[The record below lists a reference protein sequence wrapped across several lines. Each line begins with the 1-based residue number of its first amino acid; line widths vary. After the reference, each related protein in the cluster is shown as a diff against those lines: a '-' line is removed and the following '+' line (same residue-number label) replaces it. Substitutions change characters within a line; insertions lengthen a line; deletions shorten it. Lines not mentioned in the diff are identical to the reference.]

1 MQGHRGDVVHVATP
15 RGRVPLL
22 IFILRATDGTHALRS
37 SRMATRNLLGIAPE
51 LFLDAG
57 VLDA

>member
-1 MQGHRGDVVHVATP
+1 MWRLIG
-15 RGRVPLL
+15 GRVPLL

-37 SRMATRNLLGIAPE
+37 SRMVTRNLLGIAHE

>member
-1 MQGHRGDVVHVATP
+1 MWRLLG
-15 RGRVPLL
+15 GRVPLL
-22 IFILRATDGTHALRS
+22 IFILRATDGTHVLRS
-37 SRMATRNLLGIAPE
+37 SRMATQNFHVIAHE

>member
-1 MQGHRGDVVHVATP
+1 MHVATP

-22 IFILRATDGTHALRS
+22 IFILRATDGTRVLRS